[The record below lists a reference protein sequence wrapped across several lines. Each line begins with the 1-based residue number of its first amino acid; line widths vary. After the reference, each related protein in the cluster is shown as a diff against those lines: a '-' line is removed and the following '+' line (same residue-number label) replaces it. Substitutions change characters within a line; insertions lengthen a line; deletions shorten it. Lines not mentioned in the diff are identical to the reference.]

1 MKEITQLLEEFWIV
15 KDKNTT
21 DYYRIKRSID
31 NQMKNFLTDFVG
43 WKLFVTNKLIKLEKL
58 PAEAHP
64 FMGIQRFESV
74 NEYMLLCALLIYLDE
89 KRDGTH
95 FLLSELIENI
105 EKIIAGYADIDLT
118 RFTDRRS
125 LIKVLKFAVEMSMLK
140 ISDGS
145 IEAAEQDQ
153 SKEVLYENTGLS
165 KFFSVNHDSSISEYT
180 DYHDFE
186 NRSSLYTDDETDM
199 VRTNRVYRRLLLQ
212 PSMYWD
218 SDDDMD
224 SIYLINQRQYIYKHL
239 DKYVGGRL
247 DIHTGA
253 AFYMISEDNVFGKIH
268 PSEKSISG
276 FIALMCGKI
285 REDIATINNSKIFL
299 TETEFELTILKYKEL
314 FFKGLSKEL
323 RDMSNEKFT
332 FLVKKYMFEWQLA
345 EESEDGYYLC
355 DGIYK
360 TAGRYPKDF
369 KEE

>member
-1 MKEITQLLEEFWIV
+1 MEEITQLLEEFWIV
-15 KDKNTT
+15 KDKNTP

-31 NQMKNFLTDFVG
+31 NQMKRFLTDFVG
-43 WKLFVTNKLIKLEKL
+43 WKLFVSNKLIKLEKL

-89 KRDGTH
+89 KMDGTH

-105 EKIIAGYADIDLT
+105 EKIIDGYADIDLT

-125 LIKVLKFAVEMSMLK
+125 LIKVLKFAEEMSMLK

-165 KFFSVNHDSSISEYT
+165 KFFSVNHDSSISDYK

-186 NRSSLYTDDETDM
+186 NRGSLYTDDEKGM
-199 VRTNRVYRRLLLQ
+199 ARTNRVYRRLLLQ
-212 PSMYWD
+212 PAMYWNT
-218 SDDDMD
+218 DDDMD
-224 SIYLINQRQYIYKHL
+224 SIYLKNQRQSVYKYF

-247 DIHTGA
+247 DIHNGA
-253 AFYMISEDNVFGKIH
+253 AFCMISEDNVFGKIH

-276 FIALMCGKI
+276 FVALMSGRI
-285 REDIATINNSKIFL
+285 REDIATIDKLKIYL
-299 TETEFELTILKYKEL
+299 TETELDLTILKYKEL
-314 FFKGLSKEL
+314 FFKGMSKEL
-323 RDMSNEKFT
+323 RDMSDEKFT
-332 FLVKKYMFEWQLA
+332 FLVKKYMLAWQLA
-345 EESEDGYYLC
+345 EERDDGYYLC